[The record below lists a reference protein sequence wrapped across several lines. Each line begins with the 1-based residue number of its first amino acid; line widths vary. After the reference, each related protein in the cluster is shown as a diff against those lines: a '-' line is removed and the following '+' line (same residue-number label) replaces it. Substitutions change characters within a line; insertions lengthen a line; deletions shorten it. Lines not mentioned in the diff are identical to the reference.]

1 VRPGL
6 AILLL
11 AALLIAAPEQEL
23 IREEPFNY
31 RIVGKLPAGW
41 KQRPDRKLSFAF
53 SIDGIPHAYVLL
65 VRERLRGT
73 LDVEEQVRKRAP
85 HYRFPSAPKEAKE
98 TVRTTVW
105 AGRTAVLYEH
115 ETTIK
120 GVVSRRRVTA
130 LFAKSIWYELIETIH
145 GADTENEPACA
156 SGLRVFRRGFRLLVE
171 PLPEAET
178 STLAESEIAN
188 TAYGFTMLKPKGFR
202 RLPVDTGQDP
212 GCRLAFEAQ
221 AAHPGKHI
229 RIRLFEYGMRKTFD
243 ASGWLD
249 IFFTG
254 FATLYRDVERAEA
267 EAPAIRGAKEVIAAR
282 FTGVRDEHR
291 VRTLVILMHAE
302 SGRVLALRIRTQDG
316 AETLFADSIR
326 SVLEKLQVR

>member
-1 VRPGL
+1 
-6 AILLL
+6 
-11 AALLIAAPEQEL
+11 
-23 IREEPFNY
+23 
-31 RIVGKLPAGW
+31 
-41 KQRPDRKLSFAF
+41 
-53 SIDGIPHAYVLL
+53 
-65 VRERLRGT
+65 

-302 SGRVLALRIRTQDG
+302 SGRVLALHIRTQDG